1 MASPS
6 FSWRIFVQSL
16 SPRLTTTPN
25 PGRSLQV
32 CLVLSPGVRGCTELH
47 GFLARP
53 SPALSLCKN
62 SRCRRYGR
70 RGSGCC
76 GRASWRGRNPPLVA
90 KVSSWNRRRTPEGPL
105 LAREVAAP
113 ESPRLPCSSKGS
125 RVPTPDSL
133 PLLPACRARRK
144 LGKRFPLG
152 CPASCHLHSEG
163 GVGLKI
169 LRTRN
174 GKDSLLYSCRPTKPL
189 PHSKQ
194 RRIPGTAAP
203 NSVEAGLI
211 CA

>member
-1 MASPS
+1 MWKVLGVALLLLENICP
-6 FSWRIFVQSL
+6 ISL
-16 SPRLTTTPN
+16 PEADNNAKPQTLRTLLGPRLAAAK
-25 PGRSLQV
+25 Q
-32 CLVLSPGVRGCTELH
+32 
-47 GFLARP
+47 
-53 SPALSLCKN
+53 
-62 SRCRRYGR
+62 
-70 RGSGCC
+70 
-76 GRASWRGRNPPLVA
+76 RASWRGRNPPLVA

>member
-1 MASPS
+1 MRRPE
-6 FSWRIFVQSL
+6 
-16 SPRLTTTPN
+16 
-25 PGRSLQV
+25 GRGGPADSAR
-32 CLVLSPGVRGCTELH
+32 RG
-47 GFLARP
+47 
-53 SPALSLCKN
+53 
-62 SRCRRYGR
+62 GR
-70 RGSGCC
+70 RE
-76 GRASWRGRNPPLVA
+76 RASWRGRNPPLAA